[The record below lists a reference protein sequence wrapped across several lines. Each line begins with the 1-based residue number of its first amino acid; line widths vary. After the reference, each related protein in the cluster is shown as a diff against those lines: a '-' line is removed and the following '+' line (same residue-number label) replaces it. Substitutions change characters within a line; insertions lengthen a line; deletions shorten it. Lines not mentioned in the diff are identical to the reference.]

1 MLRIIAGTR
10 RRRQENFRQIRAA
23 PRILVTTTKLREV
36 AVRYALCVLA
46 VVLAR
51 PAWADEPAQSTADKQ
66 ALAPL
71 QAYVGQWRGVGQ
83 LKRGSTRGAWTEQ
96 SQWSWHFE
104 KGRAELVGDVSDGK
118 YFRQLRVRPG
128 EKPVEFVVLAAPVEG
143 GEAAQPR
150 RFAGELADGV
160 LQVTAAE
167 AASGEPA
174 RIAIRL
180 VAGGDRMAVLYEKRL
195 GADSFARLAEV
206 GATRQGSSF
215 AKNAASGPECVVTG
229 GLGEIAVEHNGK
241 TYYVCCTGCR
251 DLFLEDPDG
260 VLAEYRARK
269 EAERAK
275 KANLQ

>member
-1 MLRIIAGTR
+1 VRFIAG
-10 RRRQENFRQIRAA
+10 
-23 PRILVTTTKLREV
+23 LVI
-36 AVRYALCVLA
+36 
-46 VVLAR
+46 VVFAQ
-51 PAWADEPAQSTADKQ
+51 PACADEPGQSTADKR

-104 KGRAELVGDVSDGK
+104 KGRAALVGDVTGGK
-118 YFRQLRVRPG
+118 YFRQLRVQPG
-128 EKPVEFVVLAAPVEG
+128 EKPGEFVLLAAPGDG
-143 GEAAQPR
+143 GEAARPR
-150 RFAGELADGV
+150 RFVGELADGG

-167 AASGEPA
+167 AAAGEPA

-195 GADSFARLAEV
+195 GADSYARLAEV

-275 KANLQ
+275 KASLQ